1 MFSRAAEY
9 GFCHPDSVLSTTH
22 RSVYREILGC
32 DEENMVSSCS
42 QLLQVDAAVLMGL
55 TEQTAI
61 LIQGSSDTDTAQ
73 SEVGTFLQCLED
85 DCGE

>member
-1 MFSRAAEY
+1 MFSRVVEQQSID
-9 GFCHPDSVLSTTH
+9 FVIQTVLITSC

-32 DEENMVSSCS
+32 DEENMVSSYS
-42 QLLQVDAAVLMGL
+42 QILQVDAAVLMRL

-73 SEVGTFLQCLED
+73 AGRGGDIFAV
-85 DCGE
+85 